1 MYFVG
6 FFLAID
12 ILLVACY
19 NKRIKI
25 LSKMSSHKC
34 MTRFK
39 FILPISVLEA
49 EMGLSGDTGNDD
61 CEEESEE
68 RDPATLQARAL
79 VKLILNDINT
89 VKKIAEFTH

>member
-1 MYFVG
+1 
-6 FFLAID
+6 
-12 ILLVACY
+12 
-19 NKRIKI
+19 
-25 LSKMSSHKC
+25 
-34 MTRFK
+34 
-39 FILPISVLEA
+39 
-49 EMGLSGDTGNDD
+49 MGLSGDTGNDD